1 MEDKSN
7 VGSDGDFTDRVKVN
21 EERSS
26 AETPG
31 GSNDSDGGNGIDSK
45 VESLVGEQAEEE
57 NKKTKELLLRA
68 NEFRDACIQLFAMRA
83 KTKYDKG
90 QQEHGGY
97 LPTDVSFEDMED
109 EIIDN
114 WMYLQAMKSKTWV
127 ICPEQRDALFHRR
140 VKNTDVE

>member
-7 VGSDGDFTDRVKVN
+7 VGSDGSDANRSQVN
-21 EERSS
+21 EEHTS

-31 GSNDSDGGNGIDSK
+31 GSNDSNGGNGTDSQ
-45 VESLVGEQAEEE
+45 VESMVTEQAEEKD
-57 NKKTKELLLRA
+57 KKTQELLLKA

-83 KTKYDKG
+83 KVKYDKG

-97 LPTDVSFEDMED
+97 LPADVSFEDMED
-109 EIIDN
+109 EVIDL
-114 WMYLQAMKSKTWV
+114 WMYLQAMKSKVWV
-127 ICPEQRDALFHRR
+127 ICPDQRDALFHKR

>member
-1 MEDKSN
+1 MEDQSN
-7 VGSDGDFTDRVKVN
+7 VGSDGDNTNRIEVN
-21 EERSS
+21 EEHSS

-31 GSNDSDGGNGIDSK
+31 GSNDPNGSNGTDSQ
-45 VESLVGEQAEEE
+45 VESMVGEQTEKKS
-57 NKKTKELLLRA
+57 KKTEELLLRA

-97 LPTDVSFEDMED
+97 LPADVSFEDMED
-109 EIIDN
+109 EIIDA
-114 WMYLQAMKSKTWV
+114 WMYLQAMKSKCWV
-127 ICPEQRDALFHRR
+127 ICPEQRDALFHKR